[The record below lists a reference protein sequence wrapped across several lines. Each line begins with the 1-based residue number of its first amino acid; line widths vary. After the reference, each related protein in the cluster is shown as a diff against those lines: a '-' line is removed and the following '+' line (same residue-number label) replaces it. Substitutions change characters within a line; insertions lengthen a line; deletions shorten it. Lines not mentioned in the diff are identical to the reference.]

1 MHERKSN
8 IPSSLGR
15 AQGKTPMNDE
25 ELHDQASRLYE
36 TTGSV
41 LFTQS
46 TLAKLPYSIR
56 KTVEEAADTLFG
68 QRKTHERTTGHH
80 GNDRTKAGELE

>member
-1 MHERKSN
+1 MKRSLT
-8 IPSSLGR
+8 PSPLGI
-15 AQGKTPMNDE
+15 AQGKTPMNEE
-25 ELHDQASRLYE
+25 ELHDKAKQLYD

-41 LFTQS
+41 LITHTQ
-46 TLAKLPYSIR
+46 LAKLPTYIR
-56 KTVEEAADTLFG
+56 TIIEGVAAQLFG

>member
-1 MHERKSN
+1 VKVPSPNLH
-8 IPSSLGR
+8 SSLGR
-15 AQGKTPMNDE
+15 AQGKTPMNEE

-68 QRKTHERTTGHH
+68 QRKQ
-80 GNDRTKAGELE
+80 K